1 MKFFR
6 FEQIP
11 CFCFRR
17 GKRLKGHEIKALVEN
32 LSRYIPP
39 INVEEV
45 ALGLEKRRFY
55 RDIQEDVA
63 MLEKSLRKIDTSSF
77 LGKKFISR
85 LKDSGFSGGIS
96 SNPLARFLFKIAIK
110 LLR

>member
-17 GKRLKGHEIKALVEN
+17 GKRLKDHEIKALVEN

-39 INVEEV
+39 IDVEEV
-45 ALGLEKRRFY
+45 VLGLEKRGFY
-55 RDIQEDVA
+55 RSIREDVA
-63 MLEKSLRKIDTSSF
+63 ILEESLREFNTSGF
-77 LGKKFISR
+77 LAKKFISR
-85 LKDSGFSGGIS
+85 LKDSEFCGGIS
-96 SNPLARFLFKIAIK
+96 SNPLARFV
-110 LLR
+110 